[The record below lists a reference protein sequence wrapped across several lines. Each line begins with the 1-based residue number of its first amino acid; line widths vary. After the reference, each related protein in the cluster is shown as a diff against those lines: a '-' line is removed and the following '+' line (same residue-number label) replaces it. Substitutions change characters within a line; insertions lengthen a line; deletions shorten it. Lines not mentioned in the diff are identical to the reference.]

1 MNQLIVVFLSLSDC
15 HFVMK
20 VFAKNNAF
28 SRGSFVHRSHVF
40 SSCEDRGKGSTSFP
54 RLFSFEKFLRKKALE
69 MRLGE
74 GVADPRPYLNLRPN
88 WIPQSRGKL
97 YSRPGPL
104 LIYGLHKL
112 ASTFWRSHSANAC
125 KKIEI
130 PSMQEKRS
138 RKGTGSGDSF
148 SLMFLYRRFPTG
160 RGKTRKSWNS
170 RISFS
175 RPRHG
180 M

>member
-1 MNQLIVVFLSLSDC
+1 MAVLTWLECTRIIQIFVSFCKLVFYCLLWKWRYLNESVNCSLLILPLSDC

-104 LIYGLHKL
+104 LICMRTTQASLHFL
-112 ASTFWRSHSANAC
+112 
-125 KKIEI
+125 KI
-130 PSMQEKRS
+130 SVR
-138 RKGTGSGDSF
+138 
-148 SLMFLYRRFPTG
+148 
-160 RGKTRKSWNS
+160 
-170 RISFS
+170 
-175 RPRHG
+175 
-180 M
+180 

>member
-1 MNQLIVVFLSLSDC
+1 MAVLTWLECTRIIQIFVSFCKLVFIVCYGNDATSMNQLIVVFLPLSDC

-88 WIPQSRGKL
+88 
-97 YSRPGPL
+97 
-104 LIYGLHKL
+104 
-112 ASTFWRSHSANAC
+112 
-125 KKIEI
+125 
-130 PSMQEKRS
+130 
-138 RKGTGSGDSF
+138 
-148 SLMFLYRRFPTG
+148 
-160 RGKTRKSWNS
+160 
-170 RISFS
+170 
-175 RPRHG
+175 
-180 M
+180 